1 MVDSVYKN
9 AFKEVFEILQNTDEE
24 LVKKVPRKFID
35 FLHINMNKNYQT
47 NINFDI
53 EIDKQK
59 LLRETEEILSLIY
72 RSYWAT
78 DEEKVELAKS
88 DREELIRIE
97 EEKKSQYKDIEEI
110 FEKRRNINKVTIDNS
125 LAVIEK
131 ESFVRKILNKILKF
145 LRGCD

>member
-1 MVDSVYKN
+1 MIDSVYKN

-47 NINFDI
+47 NINFDT

-88 DREELIRIE
+88 DSEELIRIE

>member
-1 MVDSVYKN
+1 MIDSVYKN
-9 AFKEVFEILQNTDEE
+9 AFKETYEILKNTEE
-24 LVKKVPRKFID
+24 DLVKKVPQKFID
-35 FLHINMNKNYQT
+35 FLYTNMNKNYQT

-78 DEEKVELAKS
+78 DEEKVELVKS

>member
-1 MVDSVYKN
+1 MIDSVYKN